1 MKGPVPVILVV
12 EDVLSE
18 GVLRRLLDLAKG
30 RFLVTACLGKEGFGF
45 IRKNLPVFNQVAPR
59 SPFVI
64 LTDLDNNPCPPGLL
78 REWMP
83 GLPHPNLI
91 IRVAVREVE
100 AWLLADRQG
109 FARFAGIRLAKIPRA
124 VETIEQPK
132 EFLIEICRHGNAR
145 VRGSLLPRES
155 KSARVGP
162 DYNGC
167 LLRFTHYH
175 WSVRR
180 AANCSESLD
189 RACQALMKFKPKLN
203 P

>member
-1 MKGPVPVILVV
+1 MKEPVPVILVV

-18 GVLRRLLDLAKG
+18 GVLRRILDVTRG

-45 IRKNLPVFNQVAPR
+45 IRKNLPVFNRVAPR

-64 LTDLDNNPCPPGLL
+64 LTDLDTNPCPSGML
-78 REWMP
+78 REWFSEP
-83 GLPHPNLI
+83 LHPNLI

-100 AWLLADRQG
+100 AWLLADRRG
-109 FARFAGIRLAKIPRA
+109 FARFAGIGLDAIPRD
-124 VETIEQPK
+124 VEAIEHPK
-132 EFLIEICRHGNAR
+132 EFLIGISRRGHAR
-145 VRGSLLPRES
+145 IRGALVPREG

-167 LLRFTHYH
+167 LLRFTHHH

-180 AANCSESLD
+180 AAEASPSLA
-189 RACQALMKFKPKLN
+189 RACRALAAFRPMTDG
-203 P
+203 